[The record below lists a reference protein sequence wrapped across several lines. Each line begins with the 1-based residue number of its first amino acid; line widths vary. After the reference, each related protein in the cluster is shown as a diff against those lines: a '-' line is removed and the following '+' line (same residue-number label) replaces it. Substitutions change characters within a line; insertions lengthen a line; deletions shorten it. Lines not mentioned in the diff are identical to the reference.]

1 MLGVELVTDRELKT
15 PAKNETLH
23 VMDQMKGK
31 IHIPLV
37 QTHIL
42 ILAIVFFYI
51 ITNRSFSITTELGVL
66 IGKGG
71 YYGNV
76 FRITPPLCFTKED
89 AGQTRCQCLY
99 LFNTIHHALV
109 SVTQNLFIIL
119 LVVDFVADAMD
130 LTLSRM

>member
-1 MLGVELVTDRELKT
+1 MRVAKERMRDLMRCVSLKSGVILKERLTALKDKYELIGDVRGRGLMLGVELVTDRELKT

-23 VMDQMKGK
+23 VMDQMK
-31 IHIPLV
+31 
-37 QTHIL
+37 
-42 ILAIVFFYI
+42 
-51 ITNRSFSITTELGVL
+51 ELGVL

-89 AGQTRCQCLY
+89 A
-99 LFNTIHHALV
+99 
-109 SVTQNLFIIL
+109 
-119 LVVDFVADAMD
+119 DFVADAMD

>member
-1 MLGVELVTDRELKT
+1 MQKHYLQNIVQCNSQITFGVSRKGIKHNLIGDVRGRGLVLGVELVTDRELKT

-23 VMDQMKGK
+23 VMDQMK
-31 IHIPLV
+31 
-37 QTHIL
+37 
-42 ILAIVFFYI
+42 
-51 ITNRSFSITTELGVL
+51 ELGVL

-89 AGQTRCQCLY
+89 A
-99 LFNTIHHALV
+99 
-109 SVTQNLFIIL
+109 
-119 LVVDFVADAMD
+119 DFVADAMD